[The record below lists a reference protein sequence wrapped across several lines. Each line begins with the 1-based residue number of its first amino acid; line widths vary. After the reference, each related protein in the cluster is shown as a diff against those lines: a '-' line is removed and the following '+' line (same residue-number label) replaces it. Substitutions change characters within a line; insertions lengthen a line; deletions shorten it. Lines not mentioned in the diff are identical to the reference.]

1 MKNKSSGKRKM
12 SSEDTRSYFAWNLEM
27 ECVLADVLRDQRNLG
42 NKGDGNWKAVAYS
55 TAAQILSKRFGVHL
69 MADNVKNR
77 FKLWRTWYGIVS
89 VILSQSGFDWDSI
102 KYMITVENEIAWNE
116 YVNVVNHLFNFIY
129 YSIVVIICVVINMF
143 LFFSSHMKR
152 LNDFNS
158 KSFLIEM
165 IL

>member
-1 MKNKSSGKRKM
+1 MESTNVKNKSSGKRKM
-12 SSEDTRSYFAWNLEM
+12 SSEGTRSYFAWNLEM
-27 ECVLADVLRDQRNLG
+27 ERVLADVLRDQRNLG

-89 VILSQSGFDWDSI
+89 DILSQSGFDWDST

-116 YVNVVNHLFNFIY
+116 YVKVANYLLILFNSSY
-129 YSIVVIICVVINMF
+129 YLCCY
-143 LFFSSHMKR
+143 
-152 LNDFNS
+152 
-158 KSFLIEM
+158 
-165 IL
+165 